1 MHNNSVGNRLN
12 NSGNFEVTSFS
23 PEDFGF
29 NGEKNEGFERVE
41 GVYAGFENREIGND
55 GQTLDMVKADSSD
68 SYAEL
73 KEKVKGAI
81 DADNSSSSKE
91 MGSEYQRLVL
101 KTIDKDVSDPAIL
114 NDEFDELSRGLIAG
128 LFRREVGRGK

>member
-41 GVYAGFENREIGND
+41 GGYAGFENREIGND

-73 KEKVKGAI
+73 KEKAKGAI